1 MAEYELIDLAEY
13 SRTGEGATAVAYTH
27 KTEPWLAKLYEIRH
41 KSLLKVQYCITAIDA
56 FKTKQEAK

>member
-41 KSLLKVQYCITAIDA
+41 KSLLKVQFCITSLEID
-56 FKTKQEAK
+56 